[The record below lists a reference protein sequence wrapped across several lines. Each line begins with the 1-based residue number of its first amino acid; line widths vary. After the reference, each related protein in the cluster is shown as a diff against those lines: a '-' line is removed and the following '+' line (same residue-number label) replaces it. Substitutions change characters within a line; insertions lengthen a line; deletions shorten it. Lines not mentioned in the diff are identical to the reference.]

1 MAPNCLYFG
10 TPISFINSE
19 NATKW
24 KTRCWRLFTT
34 NAIYCKRTTKE
45 VSQSGELISKLL
57 SLILPRGYCMPIFI
71 SSRHREI
78 NDRI

>member
-24 KTRCWRLFTT
+24 KTRSWRLFTT

-45 VSQSGELISKLL
+45 VSQSGELL
-57 SLILPRGYCMPIFI
+57 SLILPRGYCMLIFI
-71 SSRHREI
+71 SSGHREI